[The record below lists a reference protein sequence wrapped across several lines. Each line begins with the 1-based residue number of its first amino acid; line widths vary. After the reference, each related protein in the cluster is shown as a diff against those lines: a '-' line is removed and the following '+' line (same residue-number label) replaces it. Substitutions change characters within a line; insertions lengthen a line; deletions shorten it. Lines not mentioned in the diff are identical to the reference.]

1 MISLPWCPREV
12 KAPERVLDA
21 IYRAA
26 YAGLKDDSLAT
37 VAGLDPANYRQLYE
51 LDPQVKEHFLRGRAD
66 SELEHALKLA
76 QASREG
82 DAKAS
87 LAILQHVHGWTAK
100 QQIEVSGSVNATLE
114 TALDGVAIELLA
126 KIRQQQPRVLE
137 HDNPPQEQNHGLAQ
151 PQLETRQDAR
161 QTPHEVRQD
170 ARQTAPEGAQQDA
183 RAGGVGCA
191 PEAGEP
197 VRPRRSRIESD
208 NADLFARA
216 S

>member
-51 LDPQVKEHFLRGRAD
+51 LDPQVKEHYLRGRAD
-66 SELEHALKLA
+66 SELEHALALA

-114 TALDGVAIELLA
+114 TALDGVALELLA
-126 KIRQQQPRVLE
+126 KIRQQQPRVITHVE
-137 HDNPPQEQNHGLAQ
+137 ESNHGLAQ
-151 PQLETRQDAR
+151 PQLEISSQDTRQTPDEARQDAPR
-161 QTPHEVRQD
+161 AADEENPARRRD
-170 ARQTAPEGAQQDA
+170 AVAK
-183 RAGGVGCA
+183 
-191 PEAGEP
+191 P
-197 VRPRRSRIESD
+197 VRLAI
-208 NADLFARA
+208 
-216 S
+216 

>member
-51 LDPQVKEHFLRGRAD
+51 LDPQVKEHYLRGRAD

-100 QQIEVSGSVNATLE
+100 QQIEVSGSVNATPE

-126 KIRQQQPRVLE
+126 KIRQQQPRVITHE
-137 HDNPPQEQNHGLAQ
+137 QEQNHGLAQ

-161 QTPHEVRQD
+161 QTPDEAPRQD
-170 ARQTAPEGAQQDA
+170 AKPTADEAPGQGGKPLR
-183 RAGGVGCA
+183 RAA
-191 PEAGEP
+191 
-197 VRPRRSRIESD
+197 IESD

-216 S
+216 G